1 MTEQRTILVV
11 DDDREL
17 RAGLTAVLGQRG
29 FRTLQADDGWEARQL
44 IDEHKPDLVIVD
56 MMMPRWGGLA
66 VLEHFHGKAAAP
78 PFIMITAHAGNEHK
92 GYAKHLVAF
101 DYIQKPF
108 SMERLL
114 EGVFKVVPAPPQPS
128 PGQGPSPSPSASPS
142 STSIRCRCPGC
153 GSRIKAPIKLLGQT
167 RTCPGC
173 RAAFVL
179 SLAPPEDEGTT
190 LVGEDRW
197 YFGRPQR
204 RT

>member
-1 MTEQRTILVV
+1 MPLTERSSTILVV

-29 FRTLQADDGWEARQL
+29 YRTLQADDGWEARQV
-44 IDEHKPDLVIVD
+44 IEEHKPDLVIVD

-66 VLEHFHGKAAAP
+66 VLEHFLGKAAAP
-78 PFIMITAHAGNEHK
+78 PFIMITAYAGQEHK
-92 GYAKHLVAF
+92 GYAQRLGAF

-114 EGVFKVVPAPPQPS
+114 EGVFKVVPAPLPS
-128 PGQGPSPSPSASPS
+128 ARRGPSPSAS

-173 RAAFVL
+173 RAAVVL
-179 SLAPPEDEGTT
+179 SIAPPEDEGTT

-197 YFGRPQR
+197 HFGRPQR
-204 RT
+204 RA